1 MSDAVEPE
9 HVGQSSREDHVVI
22 DDGMRR
28 WYKSCPC
35 CMSTAYPKIKY
46 ALDEER
52 YS

>member
-1 MSDAVEPE
+1 MSDVERPE
-9 HVGQSSREDHVVI
+9 HAHQSLAEDHVVI

-35 CMSTAYPKIKY
+35 CMSQAYPKIKY